1 MIFPKEPTSRKQQ
14 KPTNKN
20 GGPVW
25 PGPFPWTKNIQHAMV
40 VFLWIAMG
48 VGNEVGWEL
57 INTHFLT
64 LNRPTLKDKV
74 LLRDENIRKL

>member
-1 MIFPKEPTSRKQQ
+1 
-14 KPTNKN
+14 
-20 GGPVW
+20 
-25 PGPFPWTKNIQHAMV
+25 MV

-74 LLRDENIRKL
+74 LLRDETIGKL